1 MMYEHDYKTYPELR
15 SSELSTLQYTSP
27 HKQILED
34 FEAQVIKVIDGDT
47 IRLRTTFR
55 DFDFPLRITD
65 LDAPEMNAP
74 GGKAAREWLKTRI
87 EGKEIK
93 VLIDKYNRVDK
104 YGRLLGRVISMGQ
117 DVAQE
122 EIYLGLAVPYSRRNE
137 GKFPE
142 LWKMFNIK
150 KWV

>member
-1 MMYEHDYKTYPELR
+1 MMYDHDFKTYPELWN
-15 SSELSTLQYTSP
+15 SELSTLSHFSP
-27 HKQILED
+27 HRQITED
-34 FEAQVIKVIDGDT
+34 FQAVCERVVDGDT
-47 IRLRTTFR
+47 IMLSCDFR
-55 DFDFPLRITD
+55 NFVFKLRITD
-65 LDAPEMNAP
+65 LDAPEMNA
-74 GGKAAREWLKTRI
+74 GGKAAKEWLKQRI
-87 EGKEIK
+87 EGQEIT

-104 YGRLLGRVISMGQ
+104 YGRLLGQVIHRGQ

-122 EIYLGLAVPYSRRNE
+122 EIYKGLAVPYSRRNE

>member
-1 MMYEHDYKTYPELR
+1 MQHF
-15 SSELSTLQYTSP
+15 SP
-27 HKQILED
+27 HQQITED
-34 FEAQVIKVIDGDT
+34 FEAVVERVIDGDT
-47 IRLRTTFR
+47 ISISCSFRNFIFKLRM
-55 DFDFPLRITD
+55 TD
-65 LDAPEMNAP
+65 LDAPEMNET
-74 GGKAAREWLKTRI
+74 GGKQAKEWLLGRI
-87 EGKEIK
+87 EGKEISVK
-93 VLIDKYNRVDK
+93 IDKYNRVDK
-104 YGRLLGRVISMGQ
+104 YGRLLGRVIHAGQ